1 MSSKYENESFLSTGS
16 NKYYEREDSV
26 LLHNDEDE
34 YMNNR
39 RVNKYNYERKMK
51 YHEQNFNKRRNKKW
65 NYFII
70 FFLGICFGFAIWPF
84 FMTIITYKLFYTD
97 NYNNSN
103 YKTNNSSASLKD
115 YGNEKNK
122 KNDTKV
128 TMKDQS
134 KKSISPHFKPIKFD
148 EIAGID
154 ESKLELL
161 EVVDFI
167 KNREKYHQ
175 MGARMP
181 KGVLLVGPPGSG
193 KTMLARAVATEA
205 NVPYIYTSGP
215 EFIEIYVGQGA
226 KRIRQ
231 LFAHARSVA
240 PSIVFIDEIDAIGG
254 KRSSGSLNGAGQRE
268 HDQTLNQLLVEMDG
282 FSNSVHIMVI
292 GATNR
297 IDTLDSALLR
307 PGRFDRIVYVPLPD
321 INGRKRILEIYIKK
335 IKSDL
340 KEEDIEK
347 IARLT
352 PGFSGADLENVVN
365 EATILATRNKKSL
378 VTINELFEA
387 RDKVSM
393 GPERKSLR
401 QSEHQRRITAYHEAG
416 HAIVAYFLHPKT
428 DPIHKATIISRGN
441 ALGYVEQ
448 IPIDDR
454 HNYFKSQMEAKL
466 AVCMGGRTAEEI
478 VFGKSETSSG
488 ASSDISRATE
498 IAYKMVTEWG
508 MSDKLGPLNYKKR
521 MGDGYSSNRLS
532 AQTISTIETE
542 VKHFVEKG
550 KSLSEEI
557 LRKHRKELDNL
568 AFALLDKETLSGE
581 EIKNIIDPN
590 NSKDYSN
597 NIPNLS
603 NNTKKDQTTN
613 DNNNKN
619 ENNFFINN
627 DQNTNNFIKKS
638 TQTKENNIENK
649 KNIQHIGNQDC
660 ISSKNDKVHTN
671 ECSNAN
677 ENEIN
682 KNKGIEDRNDEISN
696 INENL
701 NNVIKKNDLKSNHK
715 ILNES
720 KHSKVFS
727 ENSYNENIELKNNEK
742 NYSNENLI
750 ITYNNNEIMNKNTN
764 KDELK
769 NIGKNEEK
777 DEKHSVRNDKSKVD
791 NIKEHAKKNIR
802 NLKKKYSKDPNK
814 KKKNILKIINEHNS
828 YNKDKEVDN
837 EKVESNKK
845 ESENLNQSN
854 SRNFIPKNNNNI
866 VKNINELYESSLFE
880 DKHNDNDG
888 FVKTK
893 EQAFDNFNEL
903 IDISHIKNIDE
914 MKKFN
919 IFEHNLNKLFLFDIF
934 NN

>member
-1 MSSKYENESFLSTGS
+1 MSSKYDNQSFLSTGS
-16 NKYYEREDSV
+16 DKYGEQENSV
-26 LLHNDEDE
+26 LLHDEEDE
-34 YMNNR
+34 Y
-39 RVNKYNYERKMK
+39 VNENKKKRNERDKKFRYYE
-51 YHEQNFNKRRNKKW
+51 NFFNKRRSKKW

-70 FFLGICFGFAIWPF
+70 FFLGVCLGFAIWPF
-84 FMTIITYKLFYTD
+84 FMTIITYRLFYKD
-97 NYNNSN
+97 NFNNTN
-103 YKTNNSSASLKD
+103 YRTNNSSTSLKS
-115 YGNEKNK
+115 YGNDKNK
-122 KNDTKV
+122 KSDNNGKV

-134 KKSISPHFKPIKFD
+134 PNKVSPHFKPIRFE

-167 KNREKYHQ
+167 KNRDKYHE

-254 KRSSGSLNGAGQRE
+254 KRSSGSVNGAGQRE

-282 FSNSVHIMVI
+282 FSNTVHIMVI

-321 INGRKRILEIYIKK
+321 VNGRKKILEIYIKK

-340 KEEDIEK
+340 KLEDIEK

-365 EATILATRNKKSL
+365 EATILATRNNKSL
-378 VTINELFEA
+378 VTINELYEA

-401 QSEHQRRITAYHEAG
+401 QSDHQRRITAYHEAG
-416 HAIVAYFLHPKT
+416 HAIVAYFLQPKT

-448 IPIDDR
+448 IPVDDR

-532 AQTISTIETE
+532 AQTVSSIEVE
-542 VKHFVEKG
+542 VKTLVEKG

-557 LRKHRKELDNL
+557 LRRHRKELDNL

-590 NSKDYSN
+590 NSKNYSGKVEMLKN
-597 NIPNLS
+597 DTKKTGKKS
-603 NNTKKDQTTN
+603 NNTSKNKSTISENYDKNKNNMEQNYQSHDDTLVKN
-613 DNNNKN
+613 EGNWNDMKNEIDDNNTRDSQVNSDSAVKRKEMMDKDINGKELSEMENK
-619 ENNFFINN
+619 EM
-627 DQNTNNFIKKS
+627 K
-638 TQTKENNIENK
+638 ENK
-649 KNIQHIGNQDC
+649 KLDGDELNKIIID
-660 ISSKNDKVHTN
+660 NDKMGDMK
-671 ECSNAN
+671 
-677 ENEIN
+677 
-682 KNKGIEDRNDEISN
+682 KNIKQ
-696 INENL
+696 
-701 NNVIKKNDLKSNHK
+701 VIKK
-715 ILNES
+715 
-720 KHSKVFS
+720 
-727 ENSYNENIELKNNEK
+727 
-742 NYSNENLI
+742 
-750 ITYNNNEIMNKNTN
+750 M
-764 KDELK
+764 
-769 NIGKNEEK
+769 
-777 DEKHSVRNDKSKVD
+777 
-791 NIKEHAKKNIR
+791 
-802 NLKKKYSKDPNK
+802 KKKQPKGSYKTQ
-814 KKKNILKIINEHNS
+814 KNILKSISEHKELTTQKKVEE
-828 YNKDKEVDN
+828 NKMVAGNN
-837 EKVESNKK
+837 EKS
-845 ESENLNQSN
+845 SN
-854 SRNFIPKNNNNI
+854 SLDKNNTQGLKDEKDYTNNNINNNNNNNNNNNM
-866 VKNINELYESSLFE
+866 VKNINDLFE
-880 DKHNDNDG
+880 ENFPEYKKYDNENND

-893 EQAFDNFNEL
+893 ENYFDNFNEV
-903 IDISHIKNIDE
+903 IDISRITNVDE

-934 NN
+934 KND

>member
-1 MSSKYENESFLSTGS
+1 MFKHYQKVVKRIMNARYENESFVSTDSDKNCDEENSALLDNTGAQGMNERKSKKS
-16 NKYYEREDSV
+16 NNDNKKYKYYE
-26 LLHNDEDE
+26 NF
-34 YMNNR
+34 
-39 RVNKYNYERKMK
+39 
-51 YHEQNFNKRRNKKW
+51 FNKKRNKKW
-65 NYFII
+65 NYFMI
-70 FFLGICFGFAIWPF
+70 FFVGICFGFAIWPF
-84 FMTIITYKLFYTD
+84 FMTIITYKLFYKD
-97 NYNNSN
+97 NFNNSN
-103 YKTNNSSASLKD
+103 FNTSNNSSSLKP
-115 YGNEKNK
+115 YGNDRNK
-122 KNDTKV
+122 KGENGKV
-128 TMKDQS
+128 SVKDLPQKNS
-134 KKSISPHFKPIKFD
+134 SPHFRPIRFE

-167 KNREKYHQ
+167 RNREKYQ
-175 MGARMP
+175 EMGARMP

-254 KRSSGSLNGAGQRE
+254 KRSSGSVNGAGQRE

-282 FSNSVHIMVI
+282 FSNTVHIMVI

-321 INGRKRILEIYIKK
+321 VNGRKRILEIYIKK

-340 KEEDIEK
+340 KAEDIEK
-347 IARLT
+347 MARLT

-365 EATILATRNKKSL
+365 EATILATRNKKSV
-378 VTINELFEA
+378 VTIGELFEA

-401 QSEHQRRITAYHEAG
+401 QSDHQRRITAYHEAG
-416 HAIVAYFLHPKT
+416 HAIVAYFLQPQT

-448 IPIDDR
+448 IPVDDR

-532 AQTISTIETE
+532 AKTISTIEVE
-542 VKHFVEKG
+542 VKALVEKG

-557 LRKHRKELDNL
+557 LRRHRKELDNL

-581 EIKNIIDPN
+581 EIKKIIDPN
-590 NSKDYSN
+590 NTRDYSGKV
-597 NIPNLS
+597 PAVTKATKS
-603 NNTKKDQTTN
+603 DNTSSGAEKD
-613 DNNNKN
+613 KAG
-619 ENNFFINN
+619 
-627 DQNTNNFIKKS
+627 KKS
-638 TQTKENNIENK
+638 TPGE
-649 KNIQHIGNQDC
+649 G
-660 ISSKNDKVHTN
+660 SSKNDRHEEKQ
-671 ECSNAN
+671 AN
-677 ENEIN
+677 E
-682 KNKGIEDRNDEISN
+682 GISTE
-696 INENL
+696 
-701 NNVIKKNDLKSNHK
+701 
-715 ILNES
+715 
-720 KHSKVFS
+720 
-727 ENSYNENIELKNNEK
+727 ELKNSSSEDVLNKKGTTGEGEKHGHTATADNEK
-742 NYSNENLI
+742 IEI
-750 ITYNNNEIMNKNTN
+750 IRKNVQKEI
-764 KDELK
+764 
-769 NIGKNEEK
+769 
-777 DEKHSVRNDKSKVD
+777 
-791 NIKEHAKKNIR
+791 KKI
-802 NLKKKYSKDPNK
+802 KKKYTKDPNV
-814 KKKNILKIINEHNS
+814 KNNKILKVVNEHKPYDPDRKADGGNS
-828 YNKDKEVDN
+828 QNENDKNGSNGSLGKMDQRSYPKGHSPDGDNNNSVVKNMSEVFGKDFPSHSEQNGDN
-837 EKVESNKK
+837 ES
-845 ESENLNQSN
+845 
-854 SRNFIPKNNNNI
+854 P
-866 VKNINELYESSLFE
+866 
-880 DKHNDNDG
+880 D
-888 FVKTK
+888 FVKTNEMTLNNFK
-893 EQAFDNFNEL
+893 EAVDT
-903 IDISHIKNIDE
+903 SHIMNVGE

-919 IFEHNLNKLFLFDIF
+919 IFEHNLSKLFLFDIF
-934 NN
+934 GS

>member
-1 MSSKYENESFLSTGS
+1 MFKNYQKAVKRIMNAKYENESFVSTGS
-16 NKYYEREDSV
+16 NKDSDEENSELLQNKEELGMNKRKSKKSDNDNRKYKYYE
-26 LLHNDEDE
+26 NF
-34 YMNNR
+34 
-39 RVNKYNYERKMK
+39 
-51 YHEQNFNKRRNKKW
+51 FNKKRNKKW

-84 FMTIITYKLFYTD
+84 FMTIITYKLFYKD
-97 NYNNSN
+97 NFNNSN
-103 YKTNNSSASLKD
+103 FNTSNSSASLKP
-115 YGNEKNK
+115 YGNDRNK
-122 KNDTKV
+122 KGENGKASIR
-128 TMKDQS
+128 DQS
-134 KKSISPHFKPIKFD
+134 QKNSSHHFRPIRFE

-167 KNREKYHQ
+167 RNREKYQ
-175 MGARMP
+175 EMGARMP

-205 NVPYIYTSGP
+205 NIPYIYTSGP

-254 KRSSGSLNGAGQRE
+254 KRSSGSVNGAGQRE

-282 FSNSVHIMVI
+282 FSNTVHIMII

-321 INGRKRILEIYIKK
+321 VNGRRRILEIYIKK

-340 KEEDIEK
+340 KTEDIDK

-365 EATILATRNKKSL
+365 EATILATRNKKSV
-378 VTINELFEA
+378 VTIGELFEA

-401 QSEHQRRITAYHEAG
+401 QSDHQRRITAYHEAG
-416 HAIVAYFLHPKT
+416 HAIVAYFLQPKT

-448 IPIDDR
+448 IPVDDR

-508 MSDKLGPLNYKKR
+508 MSDKLGPLNYKRR

-532 AQTISTIETE
+532 AQTISTIEVE
-542 VKHFVEKG
+542 VKALVEKG

-557 LRKHRKELDNL
+557 LRRHRKELDNL

-581 EIKNIIDPN
+581 EIKKIIDPN
-590 NSKDYSN
+590 NTRDYSGKV
-597 NIPNLS
+597 PALS
-603 NNTKKDQTTN
+603 KSNKSDNTPSRPE
-613 DNNNKN
+613 N
-619 ENNFFINN
+619 EKRE
-627 DQNTNNFIKKS
+627 KKS
-638 TQTKENNIENK
+638 TRGEGSSTDENHTDDNR
-649 KNIQHIGNQDC
+649 
-660 ISSKNDKVHTN
+660 TN
-671 ECSNAN
+671 EEPTGRSARN
-677 ENEIN
+677 ERHAE
-682 KNKGIEDRNDEISN
+682 KQADKGTPPEQLKSAGS
-696 INENL
+696 ENL
-701 NNVIKKNDLKSNHK
+701 
-715 ILNES
+715 
-720 KHSKVFS
+720 
-727 ENSYNENIELKNNEK
+727 
-742 NYSNENLI
+742 
-750 ITYNNNEIMNKNTN
+750 
-764 KDELK
+764 
-769 NIGKNEEK
+769 
-777 DEKHSVRNDKSKVD
+777 
-791 NIKEHAKKNIR
+791 
-802 NLKKKYSKDPNK
+802 LKKKGKLGERENQGHTGSADNGKIEIVRENVKDAVKKIKKKYAKDPNVKNK
-814 KKKNILKIINEHNS
+814 KILKVVNEHKPHHADRKADGGNFQNKNGLNGSNGLSGPLGKLDQHNYPKGHSPHGDDNNS
-828 YNKDKEVDN
+828 VVKNMREVFSKDFASPSEQDGDN
-837 EKVESNKK
+837 ES
-845 ESENLNQSN
+845 
-854 SRNFIPKNNNNI
+854 P
-866 VKNINELYESSLFE
+866 
-880 DKHNDNDG
+880 D
-888 FVKTK
+888 FVKAK
-893 EQAFDNFNEL
+893 EMTLNIFKEAVET
-903 IDISHIKNIDE
+903 SHIKNVGE

-919 IFEHNLNKLFLFDIF
+919 IFEHNLGKLFLFDIF
-934 NN
+934 GS

>member
-1 MSSKYENESFLSTGS
+1 MFKHYENAVKRIMNAKYENESLASTGS
-16 NKYYEREDSV
+16 EKNGDEENSALLQNNEATGMNKKKSKKTNNDNRKYKYYE
-26 LLHNDEDE
+26 NF
-34 YMNNR
+34 
-39 RVNKYNYERKMK
+39 
-51 YHEQNFNKRRNKKW
+51 FNKKRNKKW
-65 NYFII
+65 NYFMI

-84 FMTIITYKLFYTD
+84 FMTIITYKLFYKD
-97 NYNNSN
+97 NFNSSN
-103 YKTNNSSASLKD
+103 FNTSNTSASLKP
-115 YGNEKNK
+115 YGNDRSK
-122 KNDTKV
+122 KGENGKV
-128 TMKDQS
+128 SVKDQS
-134 KKSISPHFKPIKFD
+134 QKNSSPHFRPIRFE

-167 KNREKYHQ
+167 RNREKYQ
-175 MGARMP
+175 EMGARMP

-254 KRSSGSLNGAGQRE
+254 KRSSGSVNGAGQRE

-282 FSNSVHIMVI
+282 FSNSIHIMVI

-321 INGRKRILEIYIKK
+321 VNGRKRILEIYIKK

-340 KEEDIEK
+340 KAEDIDK

-365 EATILATRNKKSL
+365 EATILATRNKKSV
-378 VTINELFEA
+378 VTIGELFEA

-401 QSEHQRRITAYHEAG
+401 QSDHQRRITAYHEAG
-416 HAIVAYFLHPKT
+416 HAIVAYFLQPKT

-448 IPIDDR
+448 IPVDDR

-532 AQTISTIETE
+532 AQTISTIEVE
-542 VKHFVEKG
+542 VKALVEKG

-557 LRKHRKELDNL
+557 LRRHRKELDNL
-568 AFALLDKETLSGE
+568 AFALLDRETLSGE
-581 EIKNIIDPN
+581 EIKKIIDPN
-590 NSKDYSN
+590 NTRDYSGKV
-597 NIPNLS
+597 PVLS
-603 NNTKKDQTTN
+603 KGS
-613 DNNNKN
+613 
-619 ENNFFINN
+619 
-627 DQNTNNFIKKS
+627 KS
-638 TQTKENNIENK
+638 D
-649 KNIQHIGNQDC
+649 GAA
-660 ISSKNDKVHTN
+660 SGP
-671 ECSNAN
+671 
-677 ENEIN
+677 ENEKREGN
-682 KNKGIEDRNDEISN
+682 STRGGGGSANGSQP
-696 INENL
+696 
-701 NNVIKKNDLKSNHK
+701 
-715 ILNES
+715 NES
-720 KHSKVFS
+720 RS
-727 ENSYNENIELKNNEK
+727 NEGLPNEGLPNVGLPNVGLPNVGLPNDRQEVKQADKGTPAEELKRA
-742 NYSNENLI
+742 SS
-750 ITYNNNEIMNKNTN
+750 
-764 KDELK
+764 D
-769 NIGKNEEK
+769 
-777 DEKHSVRNDKSKVD
+777 HV
-791 NIKEHAKKNIR
+791 
-802 NLKKKYSKDPNK
+802 LKKKGKRGEREKHGHAPTTDNGKIEIVRKSAKNAVKKIRKKYAKDPNVKNK
-814 KKKNILKIINEHNS
+814 KILKVVNEHKPYDADRKAAGGNFQNEHGRNGKNGLNGANDPNGPNDPLGKLDKRSYPKGPSPDGGNNNS
-828 YNKDKEVDN
+828 VVKNMSEVLSKEFAPPYEQNGDN
-837 EKVESNKK
+837 ES
-845 ESENLNQSN
+845 
-854 SRNFIPKNNNNI
+854 P
-866 VKNINELYESSLFE
+866 
-880 DKHNDNDG
+880 D
-888 FVKTK
+888 FVKAK
-893 EQAFDNFNEL
+893 ELTLNNFKEAV
-903 IDISHIKNIDE
+903 DTSHIKNVGE

-919 IFEHNLNKLFLFDIF
+919 IFEHNLGKLFLFDIF
-934 NN
+934 GS

>member
-1 MSSKYENESFLSTGS
+1 MFKHYKNTVNKIMNSKHENESFVSTGS
-16 NKYYEREDSV
+16 DKNCEEENSSLLQNNDTVGINKKKTKKSNNDTKKYKYYE
-26 LLHNDEDE
+26 NF
-34 YMNNR
+34 
-39 RVNKYNYERKMK
+39 
-51 YHEQNFNKRRNKKW
+51 FNKKRNKKW

-84 FMTIITYKLFYTD
+84 FMTIITYKLFYKD
-97 NYNNSN
+97 NFNNSN
-103 YKTNNSSASLKD
+103 FTTSNTSASLRP
-115 YGNEKNK
+115 YGNDKNK
-122 KNDTKV
+122 KGDNGKV
-128 TMKDQS
+128 SIKDQTQKNS
-134 KKSISPHFKPIKFD
+134 SPHFRPIRFE

-167 KNREKYHQ
+167 RNRERYQ
-175 MGARMP
+175 EMGARMP

-231 LFAHARSVA
+231 LFSHARSVA

-254 KRSSGSLNGAGQRE
+254 KRSSGSVNGAGQRE

-282 FSNSVHIMVI
+282 FSNTVHIMVI

-321 INGRKRILEIYIKK
+321 VNGRKRILEIYIKK

-340 KEEDIEK
+340 KSEDIEK

-365 EATILATRNKKSL
+365 EATILATRNKKS
-378 VTINELFEA
+378 VVSIDELFEA

-416 HAIVAYFLHPKT
+416 HAIVAYFLQPKT

-448 IPIDDR
+448 IPVDDR

-532 AQTISTIETE
+532 AQTISTIEVE
-542 VKHFVEKG
+542 VKALVEKG

-557 LRKHRKELDNL
+557 LRRHRKELDNL

-581 EIKNIIDPN
+581 EIKKIIDPN
-590 NSKDYSN
+590 NTRGYSDTVHLLSKDTKADTSSSSDNNKKEKNSSDNEQINDKNHMDQNTPNNRIRIIDTHGNREKDIIKNKEQWEKNKNEVSLTSGVKNTNNDDLHEGKGKKNEKYERKNNENNVFMDNSKIEIIRKNAKNATKKIKKKYAKDANVKNSKILKTVNEHKSYDADRKVDEQNFENKNGPSSKSDKHSCPKGHPRDSN
-597 NIPNLS
+597 NS
-603 NNTKKDQTTN
+603 NNVVKNTN
-613 DNNNKN
+613 ELFNKEFSEEKNKN
-619 ENNFFINN
+619 ENL
-627 DQNTNNFIKKS
+627 D
-638 TQTKENNIENK
+638 
-649 KNIQHIGNQDC
+649 
-660 ISSKNDKVHTN
+660 
-671 ECSNAN
+671 
-677 ENEIN
+677 
-682 KNKGIEDRNDEISN
+682 
-696 INENL
+696 
-701 NNVIKKNDLKSNHK
+701 
-715 ILNES
+715 
-720 KHSKVFS
+720 
-727 ENSYNENIELKNNEK
+727 
-742 NYSNENLI
+742 
-750 ITYNNNEIMNKNTN
+750 
-764 KDELK
+764 
-769 NIGKNEEK
+769 
-777 DEKHSVRNDKSKVD
+777 
-791 NIKEHAKKNIR
+791 
-802 NLKKKYSKDPNK
+802 
-814 KKKNILKIINEHNS
+814 
-828 YNKDKEVDN
+828 
-837 EKVESNKK
+837 
-845 ESENLNQSN
+845 
-854 SRNFIPKNNNNI
+854 
-866 VKNINELYESSLFE
+866 
-880 DKHNDNDG
+880 

-893 EQAFDNFNEL
+893 EITFNNFNEVV
-903 IDISHIKNIDE
+903 DTSNIKNANE

-919 IFEHNLNKLFLFDIF
+919 IFEHNLSKLFLFDIF
-934 NN
+934 SS

>member
-1 MSSKYENESFLSTGS
+1 MYKYYKNIVSKIMSSKYENESFVSTDSEKNCEQDDSALLHNEDDKYVNNRKGKKYNS
-16 NKYYEREDSV
+16 DRKYKYYEKIF
-26 LLHNDEDE
+26 
-34 YMNNR
+34 NR
-39 RVNKYNYERKMK
+39 K
-51 YHEQNFNKRRNKKW
+51 RNKKW
-65 NYFII
+65 NYLII
-70 FFLGICFGFAIWPF
+70 FFLGICLGFAIWPF
-84 FMTIITYKLFYTD
+84 FMTIITYKLFYKD

-103 YKTNNSSASLKD
+103 FPTNNTSSSLKS

-122 KNDTKV
+122 KSDYSKIS
-128 TMKDQS
+128 MKDQS
-134 KKSISPHFKPIKFD
+134 QKNTSPHFRPIRFE

-167 KNREKYHQ
+167 KNRERYQ
-175 MGARMP
+175 EMGARMP

-254 KRSSGSLNGAGQRE
+254 KRSSGSFNGAGQRE

-282 FSNSVHIMVI
+282 FSNTVHIMVI

-321 INGRKRILEIYIKK
+321 VNGRKRILEIYIKK

-340 KEEDIEK
+340 KAEDIER

-365 EATILATRNKKSL
+365 EATILATRNKKSV

-416 HAIVAYFLHPKT
+416 HAIVAYFLQPKT

-448 IPIDDR
+448 IPVDDR

-532 AQTISTIETE
+532 AQTVSTIEVE
-542 VKHFVEKG
+542 VKTLVEKG

-568 AFALLDKETLSGE
+568 AFALLDRETLSGE

-590 NSKDYSN
+590 NSRDYSN
-597 NIPNLS
+597 KLQFLEKKDGKNDTPSSNDNDKKNVSNEKEKNIKNVVEPEIQNGKKDETDYKLEKV
-603 NNTKKDQTTN
+603 NQQKRDQENTKFTIDDKD
-613 DNNNKN
+613 KIEVIK
-619 ENNFFINN
+619 ENAKSS
-627 DQNTNNFIKKS
+627 IKK
-638 TQTKENNIENK
+638 
-649 KNIQHIGNQDC
+649 
-660 ISSKNDKVHTN
+660 
-671 ECSNAN
+671 
-677 ENEIN
+677 
-682 KNKGIEDRNDEISN
+682 
-696 INENL
+696 
-701 NNVIKKNDLKSNHK
+701 
-715 ILNES
+715 
-720 KHSKVFS
+720 
-727 ENSYNENIELKNNEK
+727 
-742 NYSNENLI
+742 
-750 ITYNNNEIMNKNTN
+750 
-764 KDELK
+764 
-769 NIGKNEEK
+769 
-777 DEKHSVRNDKSKVD
+777 
-791 NIKEHAKKNIR
+791 
-802 NLKKKYSKDPNK
+802 LKKKYTKGSNVKHSKMLKNINDHKPSDMKEKMKNK
-814 KKKNILKIINEHNS
+814 KIPNDNAASNNLDKNGYTEKSSQNEDNS
-828 YNKDKEVDN
+828 
-837 EKVESNKK
+837 
-845 ESENLNQSN
+845 
-854 SRNFIPKNNNNI
+854 NI
-866 VKNINELYESSLFE
+866 AKNINELFNNNFPEGEKKNENYDFA
-880 DKHNDNDG
+880 K
-888 FVKTK
+888 VKELTRN
-893 EQAFDNFNEL
+893 NFN
-903 IDISHIKNIDE
+903 DVVDTSHIKNVGE

-919 IFEHNLNKLFLFDIF
+919 IFEHNLGKLFLFDIF
-934 NN
+934 NTS

>member
-1 MSSKYENESFLSTGS
+1 MSSKYENESFVSTGS
-16 NKYYEREDSV
+16 DKNCEKEDSNLLQNDEEECVNNRKTKKYSNEKKHKYYD
-26 LLHNDEDE
+26 
-34 YMNNR
+34 
-39 RVNKYNYERKMK
+39 KF
-51 YHEQNFNKRRNKKW
+51 FNKKRNKKW

-84 FMTIITYKLFYTD
+84 FMTIITYKLFYKD
-97 NYNNSN
+97 NFNNSN
-103 YKTNNSSASLKD
+103 FTTSNTSASLKS
-115 YGNEKNK
+115 YGNDKNK
-122 KNDTKV
+122 KNDNSKISI
-128 TMKDQS
+128 KDQS
-134 KKSISPHFKPIKFD
+134 QKNTSPHFRPIRFE

-167 KNREKYHQ
+167 K
-175 MGARMP
+175 
-181 KGVLLVGPPGSG
+181 
-193 KTMLARAVATEA
+193 TTEA

-254 KRSSGSLNGAGQRE
+254 KRSSGSVNGAGQRE

-282 FSNSVHIMVI
+282 FSNTIHIMVI

-321 INGRKRILEIYIKK
+321 VNGRKRILEIYVKK
-335 IKSDL
+335 IKSNL
-340 KEEDIEK
+340 KAEDIEK

-416 HAIVAYFLHPKT
+416 HAIVAYFLQPKT

-448 IPIDDR
+448 IPVDDR

-508 MSDKLGPLNYKKR
+508 MSEKLGPLNYKKR

-532 AQTISTIETE
+532 AQTVSIIEVE
-542 VKHFVEKG
+542 VKTLVEKG

-557 LRKHRKELDNL
+557 LRRHRKELDNL

-581 EIKNIIDPN
+581 EIKNIIDPT
-590 NSKDYSN
+590 NSRDYSDKIHLLNKDTKNDTQN
-597 NIPNLS
+597 NGYIDND
-603 NNTKKDQTTN
+603 KKDLSHH
-613 DNNNKN
+613 N
-619 ENNFFINN
+619 ENNGWSRIESPEQFRKMDNTGVYEEEKKKKRSWEEKNEAAIERKN
-627 DQNTNNFIKKS
+627 DQLNTVNESANINVDDQYKN
-638 TQTKENNIENK
+638 KENSER
-649 KNIQHIGNQDC
+649 
-660 ISSKNDKVHTN
+660 
-671 ECSNAN
+671 
-677 ENEIN
+677 
-682 KNKGIEDRNDEISN
+682 RNDERKVTTDDVDSN
-696 INENL
+696 KIEI
-701 NNVIKKNDLKSNHK
+701 IKTNAKNSIKR
-715 ILNES
+715 
-720 KHSKVFS
+720 
-727 ENSYNENIELKNNEK
+727 
-742 NYSNENLI
+742 I
-750 ITYNNNEIMNKNTN
+750 I
-764 KDELK
+764 
-769 NIGKNEEK
+769 
-777 DEKHSVRNDKSKVD
+777 
-791 NIKEHAKKNIR
+791 
-802 NLKKKYSKDPNK
+802 KKYSKGSNSKNK
-814 KKKNILKIINEHNS
+814 KIIKIINEHK
-828 YNKDKEVDN
+828 YYEADKRMNN
-837 EKVESNKK
+837 EKPENSSNILAPRKVDK
-845 ESENLNQSN
+845 DGYTNKPSN
-854 SRNFIPKNNNNI
+854 GNSHNNNI
-866 VKNINELYESSLFE
+866 VKNINEFFKNNFPEEKNNNENF
-880 DKHNDNDG
+880 D

-893 EQAFDNFNEL
+893 KISYNNFNEVV
-903 IDISHIKNIDE
+903 DTSNIKNVGE

-919 IFEHNLNKLFLFDIF
+919 IFEHNLSKLFLFDIF
-934 NN
+934 NSY

>member
-1 MSSKYENESFLSTGS
+1 MTFLYGAILTKVQAVQATKHMFKHYQKAVKRIMNAKYENESFVSTGS
-16 NKYYEREDSV
+16 DKNCDEENSALLQNKEASGMNKRKSKKSNNDNGKYKYYE
-26 LLHNDEDE
+26 NF
-34 YMNNR
+34 
-39 RVNKYNYERKMK
+39 
-51 YHEQNFNKRRNKKW
+51 FNKKRNKKW
-65 NYFII
+65 NYFMI

-84 FMTIITYKLFYTD
+84 FMTIITYKLFYKD
-97 NYNNSN
+97 NFNSSN
-103 YKTNNSSASLKD
+103 FNTSNSSASLKP
-115 YGNEKNK
+115 YGNDRNK
-122 KNDTKV
+122 KGENEKV
-128 TMKDQS
+128 SLKDQS
-134 KKSISPHFKPIKFD
+134 QKNSSPHFRPIRFE

-167 KNREKYHQ
+167 RNREKYQ
-175 MGARMP
+175 EMGARMP

-254 KRSSGSLNGAGQRE
+254 KRSSGSVNGAGQRE

-282 FSNSVHIMVI
+282 FSNTVHIMVI

-321 INGRKRILEIYIKK
+321 VNGRKRILEIYIKK

-340 KEEDIEK
+340 KAEDIDK

-365 EATILATRNKKSL
+365 EATILATRNKKSV
-378 VTINELFEA
+378 VTIGELFEA

-401 QSEHQRRITAYHEAG
+401 QSDHQRRITAYHEAG
-416 HAIVAYFLHPKT
+416 HAIVAYFLQPKT

-448 IPIDDR
+448 IPVDDR

-532 AQTISTIETE
+532 AQTISTIEVE
-542 VKHFVEKG
+542 VKALVEKG

-557 LRKHRKELDNL
+557 LRRHRKELDNL

-581 EIKNIIDPN
+581 EIKKIIDPN
-590 NSKDYSN
+590 NTRDYSGKVPALSKDTKSDSTSSGPENDKREKNSTRGEGRNTDENRTNVKRTGPSAPNDRHEEKQADTGTPAEELKSASSDNVLKKKGKRGEREKRRHTSTRDNDKIEIVRKDAKNVAKKIKKKYAKDPNVKNKKILKVVNEHKPYDVDRKADGGNLQNKNGKTGLNGSN
-597 NIPNLS
+597 GSNGPNGPLGKLDKRS
-603 NNTKKDQTTN
+603 YPKGHSPHD
-613 DNNNKN
+613 DNNNSVVKN
-619 ENNFFINN
+619 MSEVFSKDFASPAEQNGDNESPDYVKAKEMTLNNF
-627 DQNTNNFIKKS
+627 
-638 TQTKENNIENK
+638 KE
-649 KNIQHIGNQDC
+649 
-660 ISSKNDKVHTN
+660 
-671 ECSNAN
+671 A
-677 ENEIN
+677 
-682 KNKGIEDRNDEISN
+682 
-696 INENL
+696 
-701 NNVIKKNDLKSNHK
+701 
-715 ILNES
+715 
-720 KHSKVFS
+720 
-727 ENSYNENIELKNNEK
+727 
-742 NYSNENLI
+742 
-750 ITYNNNEIMNKNTN
+750 
-764 KDELK
+764 
-769 NIGKNEEK
+769 
-777 DEKHSVRNDKSKVD
+777 VD
-791 NIKEHAKKNIR
+791 
-802 NLKKKYSKDPNK
+802 
-814 KKKNILKIINEHNS
+814 
-828 YNKDKEVDN
+828 
-837 EKVESNKK
+837 
-845 ESENLNQSN
+845 
-854 SRNFIPKNNNNI
+854 
-866 VKNINELYESSLFE
+866 
-880 DKHNDNDG
+880 
-888 FVKTK
+888 T
-893 EQAFDNFNEL
+893 
-903 IDISHIKNIDE
+903 SHIKNVGE

-919 IFEHNLNKLFLFDIF
+919 IFEHNLGKLFLFDIF
-934 NN
+934 GS

>member
-1 MSSKYENESFLSTGS
+1 MATSLKLLSRTSDFVSTGS
-16 NKYYEREDSV
+16 DKNCDEENSALLQNKETAGMNERKSKKSNNDNRKYKYYE
-26 LLHNDEDE
+26 NF
-34 YMNNR
+34 
-39 RVNKYNYERKMK
+39 
-51 YHEQNFNKRRNKKW
+51 FNKKRNKKW
-65 NYFII
+65 NYFMI

-84 FMTIITYKLFYTD
+84 FMTIITYKLFYKD
-97 NYNNSN
+97 NFSSSN
-103 YKTNNSSASLKD
+103 FNTSNSSASLKP
-115 YGNEKNK
+115 YGNDRSK
-122 KNDTKV
+122 KGENGKV
-128 TMKDQS
+128 SIKDQS
-134 KKSISPHFKPIKFD
+134 QKNSSPHFRPIRFE

-167 KNREKYHQ
+167 RNREKYQ
-175 MGARMP
+175 EMGARMP

-254 KRSSGSLNGAGQRE
+254 KRSSGSVNGAGQRE

-282 FSNSVHIMVI
+282 FSNTVHIMVI

-321 INGRKRILEIYIKK
+321 VNGRKRILEIYIKK

-340 KEEDIEK
+340 KAEDIDK

-365 EATILATRNKKSL
+365 EATILATRNKKS
-378 VTINELFEA
+378 VVSIGELFEA

-401 QSEHQRRITAYHEAG
+401 QSDHQRRITAYHEAG
-416 HAIVAYFLHPKT
+416 HAIVAYFLQPKT

-448 IPIDDR
+448 IPVDDR

-532 AQTISTIETE
+532 AQTISTIEVE
-542 VKHFVEKG
+542 VKALVEKG

-557 LRKHRKELDNL
+557 LRRHRKELDNL

-581 EIKNIIDPN
+581 EIKKIIDPHN
-590 NSKDYSN
+590 TRDYSEKMPVLSKGTKSDSTSSGTEDDKREKNSTRGEGSSTNEKPSSRSATNDRHGEKQVDEGTPREELKSSSRDDVFKSEDKRNEQEKHGHATSTDNSKIEILRKNAKNVVKKIKKKYAKD
-597 NIPNLS
+597 PNVKNKKILKVVNEHKPYDADRKVEGDNSQSKNHPNGLNGLNGQNGPVGEVDKRSYPKGLS
-603 NNTKKDQTTN
+603 PHGDN
-613 DNNNKN
+613 DNNVVKNMSEVFSKDFAFPYERNGDN
-619 ENNFFINN
+619 ENADFLKAKEM
-627 DQNTNNFIKKS
+627 TLNNF
-638 TQTKENNIENK
+638 KEAVDTS
-649 KNIQHIGNQDC
+649 H
-660 ISSKNDKVHTN
+660 
-671 ECSNAN
+671 
-677 ENEIN
+677 
-682 KNKGIEDRNDEISN
+682 
-696 INENL
+696 
-701 NNVIKKNDLKSNHK
+701 
-715 ILNES
+715 
-720 KHSKVFS
+720 
-727 ENSYNENIELKNNEK
+727 
-742 NYSNENLI
+742 
-750 ITYNNNEIMNKNTN
+750 IMN
-764 KDELK
+764 
-769 NIGKNEEK
+769 
-777 DEKHSVRNDKSKVD
+777 
-791 NIKEHAKKNIR
+791 A
-802 NLKKKYSKDPNK
+802 
-814 KKKNILKIINEHNS
+814 
-828 YNKDKEVDN
+828 
-837 EKVESNKK
+837 
-845 ESENLNQSN
+845 SEM
-854 SRNFIPKNNNNI
+854 R
-866 VKNINELYESSLFE
+866 
-880 DKHNDNDG
+880 
-888 FVKTK
+888 
-893 EQAFDNFNEL
+893 
-903 IDISHIKNIDE
+903 
-914 MKKFN
+914 KFN
-919 IFEHNLNKLFLFDIF
+919 IFEHNLSKLFLFDIF
-934 NN
+934 GS